1 MSLPMKSGR
10 DAIGDQLA
18 KRPGRVNHRP
28 AHAAIATPTAII
40 SGAIDRLWQLA
51 YVVAY
56 RLLRLWWI
64 VRRPAHRGAL
74 VALWHDGEILVL
86 RSSYRPG
93 WSLPGGG
100 LARGESARE
109 AASRELREEVGLDVA
124 AASLHEAQALELF
137 WEHRRDHTTIFELT
151 LAQRPALRLDNR
163 EIVAAAFHPP
173 DAIAPDEVV
182 PHVARYLARFQSA

>member
-1 MSLPMKSGR
+1 MSLPRKSGR

-18 KRPGRVNHRP
+18 TRPGRVNDRP

-51 YVVAY
+51 YAVAY
-56 RLLRLWWI
+56 RLLLLWWI

-100 LARGESARE
+100 IARGESARE
-109 AASRELREEVGLDVA
+109 AALRELREEVGLEVA
-124 AASLHEAQALELF
+124 AAGRREAQTLELICD
-137 WEHRRDHTTIFELT
+137 HRRDPTTLFELT
-151 LAQRPALRLDNR
+151 LTQRPALHLDNR
-163 EIVAAAFHPP
+163 DAVVATFH
-173 DAIAPDEVV
+173 
-182 PHVARYLARFQSA
+182 